1 MTRRALPWVDARPH
15 PRTILRQEPFASAL
29 HRYAADHGQSDAA
42 VHAEA
47 ESLLD
52 QMLASHRGR
61 IVAAWSG
68 FGRWML
74 RAHDVVID
82 EEQIVALRA
91 LDRASS
97 LAFVF
102 SHRSYLDGLV
112 LPLALASRRFGAT
125 YTVGGAN
132 LDLPVFGQL
141 ASQSGM
147 IFIRR
152 SVRDS
157 PLYRTILRNYIALLA
172 RRGENLAWSIEGGRT
187 RTGKLRPPTHGLLH
201 YLALAVDD
209 HPSTSVHV
217 VPVSIVYDQLHE
229 VPRMTGEAR
238 GLAKRPEDLA
248 WLVSMARSQRR
259 RLGRAYLSFGTPIP
273 LRERLSELRS
283 EGVDE
288 SQLVERIAL
297 DASHRI
303 NRVTAVTVTAVVC
316 LVVLGADRALTFDQV
331 LQTVSPLADYI
342 VARGWPVAGGA
353 TLTDRS
359 TIRRALHELVDSGV
373 VDVYEG
379 GAESVWQV
387 ADGQHL
393 VAAFYRNTLIHFLVD
408 RAISEVAL
416 IEAERIG
423 RSPALTAPDRTAPN
437 RTAPD
442 RPSPARTL
450 PDLDPLDIAWMQA
463 LALRDLF
470 KFEFFFPRR
479 REFETDLLDEL
490 TTLAPGRTAQQ
501 AAAEAT
507 AVLAQSSLFVGH
519 HVLRP
524 FVDAYSLLADRLCL
538 AGGADVAGA
547 EREELLQESLRLGEQ
562 WVRQRRIASAESL
575 SLELLRTGLKLVDHR
590 GLLAVDLS
598 KDLDPAPAD
607 EPAARADLA
616 ARRTAFREEL
626 ARLDGDLATLA
637 ALAQRT
643 STADGLD
650 AEVPDGAR

>member
-1 MTRRALPWVDARPH
+1 MDARPH
-15 PRTILRQEPFASAL
+15 PRNILRQEPFASAL

-52 QMLASHRGR
+52 QMLASHRQR

-91 LDRASS
+91 LDRTSS

-112 LPLALASRRFGAT
+112 LPLALASRRFSAT

-157 PLYRTILRNYIALLA
+157 ALYRIILRNYIALLA

-209 HPSTSVHV
+209 APSTSVHV

-273 LRERLSELRS
+273 LRERLTELRS

-316 LVVLGADRALTFDQV
+316 LAVLGADRALTFDEV

-387 ADGQHL
+387 AQGQHL

-416 IEAERIG
+416 IEAERSG
-423 RSPALTAPDRTAPN
+423 EVADRTPSERLPSD
-437 RTAPD
+437 RT
-442 RPSPARTL
+442 PSTLVPSARASSTPTL
-450 PDLDPLDIAWMQA
+450 PDLDPLDIAWRQA

-479 REFETDLLDEL
+479 RDFETDLLDEL

-501 AAAEAT
+501 ATAEAT
-507 AVLAQSSLFVGH
+507 AVLAESSLFVGH

-538 AGGADVAGA
+538 AGGADIVGA

-562 WVRQRRIASAESL
+562 WIRQRRIASAESL

-590 GLLAVDLS
+590 GLLTVDQNA
-598 KDLDPAPAD
+598 DLDLAPAD

-616 ARRTAFREEL
+616 ARRTAFRDEL

-643 STADGLD
+643 STTGGSDT
-650 AEVPDGAR
+650 EVRDGAR